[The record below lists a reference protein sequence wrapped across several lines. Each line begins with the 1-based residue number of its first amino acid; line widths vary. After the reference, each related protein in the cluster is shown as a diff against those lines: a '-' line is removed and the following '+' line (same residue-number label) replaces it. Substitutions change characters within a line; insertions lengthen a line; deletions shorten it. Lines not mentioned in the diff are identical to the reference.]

1 MKKLLNYTPH
11 PINLF
16 IGEEEII
23 LPSMGVARVEE
34 VQTSLLSTEFEIEGK
49 IVKVPC
55 INKYFSKYVTGL
67 PPKNEDL
74 DGNDISDTLYIVSAL
89 VKSATNRQ
97 DVVGIGE
104 FKRDAQGK
112 IIGAFSLDV
121 ERTQIQEPLVIPPN
135 LVKVSVDF
143 EEVANW
149 QSQNYD
155 EDFYV
160 VKEKAAQIPHSI
172 QYNEFTSLKTLA
184 KELKEL
190 GFKDGEV
197 FYENYPGI
205 LEDIY
210 HLS

>member
-16 IGEEEII
+16 IGDEEII
-23 LPSMGVARVEE
+23 LPSMGIARVEE
-34 VQTSLLSTEFEIEGK
+34 VVTSLPSTKFEIEGK

-55 INKYFSKYVTGL
+55 VNKYFSKYVTGL

-74 DGNDISDTLYIVSAL
+74 DGNDISDCLYIVSAL
-89 VKSATNRQ
+89 VKSATYRQ

-104 FKRDAQGK
+104 FKRDSQGK

-121 ERTQIQEPLVIPPN
+121 NREQIQELLVIPPN
-135 LVKVSVDF
+135 LVKVNLQI
-143 EEVANW
+143 EEEGD
-149 QSQNYD
+149 YETD
-155 EDFYV
+155 DDFYV
-160 VKEKAAQIPHSI
+160 VKDKVKEFPRSI
-172 QYNEFTSLKTLA
+172 VNWDAIANCYKLA
-184 KELKEL
+184 EILKEK

-205 LEDIY
+205 LEDIF